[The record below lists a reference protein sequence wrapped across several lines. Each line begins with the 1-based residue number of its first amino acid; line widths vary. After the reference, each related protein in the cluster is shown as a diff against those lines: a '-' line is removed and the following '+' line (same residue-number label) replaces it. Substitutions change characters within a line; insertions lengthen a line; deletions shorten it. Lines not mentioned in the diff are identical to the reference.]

1 MQEHWL
7 DEPQLIAGLRAR
19 DPGSLEA
26 IINQYSGELFYLTRL
41 ILNGAGSEQDAEE
54 CLNDLFVVIWQEF
67 DSFDPARGSLRTWI
81 TMRAK
86 YVALDRRRY
95 LMRHKAPHLPAEA
108 IVLSLYEEYALVQ
121 DEHMR
126 EQQAPPGEPMTAGVD
141 ALLEQNERRDELWRA
156 LEQLPELDRLIIYL
170 RYFHHASIEEI
181 AARTG
186 LSRHAVDTH
195 LWRARKSLRGTLQE
209 QLYDTPAKTTR
220 RVSPLS

>member
-7 DEPQLIAGLRAR
+7 DEPRLIAGLRAR

-41 ILNGAGSEQDAEE
+41 ILHGVGSEQDAEE

-67 DSFDPARGSLRTWI
+67 DSFDPARGSLRTWT

-95 LMRHKAPHLPAEA
+95 LLRRKGGPHGPKEMV
-108 IVLSLYEEYALVQ
+108 VLSLYEEYALVQ

-126 EQQAPPGEPMTAGVD
+126 EQQGPLGEPMSVGVD
-141 ALLEQNERRDELWRA
+141 VLLEQNERRDELRRA
-156 LEQLPELDRLIIYL
+156 LEQLPELDRLIVYL

-181 AARTG
+181 AARTS

-209 QLYDTPAKTTR
+209 QLHDTPAKATR
-220 RVSPLS
+220 RV